1 MSRIAGVPVTGGAR
15 GVLKGGGPRHRRQAD
30 AFNVRIASSERC
42 PHARMPPSDV
52 APLHVRPVDTDADW
66 QQARAIR
73 ERVFVD
79 EQNCPPEEEWD
90 RHDATSRHVLGV
102 VPAPDPAAPGSA
114 APSSAASDSA
124 ASGGE
129 TAVGTARWRAV
140 PHDGAVVAKL
150 ERFAV
155 LPSHRGRGYGTRLV
169 TAVLADARRAG
180 FRSFLLHAQAH
191 LADWYATFGFRSTG
205 RRFDE
210 VGIPH
215 VEMTMHDANPDERR
229 P

>member
-1 MSRIAGVPVTGGAR
+1 
-15 GVLKGGGPRHRRQAD
+15 
-30 AFNVRIASSERC
+30 
-42 PHARMPPSDV
+42 MPTPDV

-79 EQNCPPEEEWD
+79 EQECPPEEEWD
-90 RHDATSRHVLGV
+90 AYDETSRHVLGV
-102 VPAPDPAAPGSA
+102 VRT
-114 APSSAASDSA
+114 SD
-124 ASGGE
+124 GE
-129 TAVGTARWRAV
+129 AAVGTARWRAV

-155 LPSHRGRGYGTRLV
+155 LSSHRGRGYGTRLV
-169 TAVLADARRAG
+169 DAVLADARRAG
-180 FRSFLLHAQAH
+180 FRVFLLHAQAH
-191 LADWYATFGFRSTG
+191 LEDWYATFGFRSTG

-215 VEMTMHDANPDERR
+215 VEMTMHEASTT
-229 P
+229 